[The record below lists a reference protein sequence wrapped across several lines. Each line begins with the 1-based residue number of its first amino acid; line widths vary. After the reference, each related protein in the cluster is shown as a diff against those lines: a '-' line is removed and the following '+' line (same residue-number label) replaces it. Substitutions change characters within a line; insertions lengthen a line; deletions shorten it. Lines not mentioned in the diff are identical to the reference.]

1 MIPVDFKRTTQPK
14 ASPAPN
20 PLRGAFP
27 STRSRKTRMMSLFSF
42 LYLFALGALFYLI
55 HALNHL
61 S

>member
-1 MIPVDFKRTTQPK
+1 MLPVDFKRITQPK

-27 STRSRKTRMMSLFSF
+27 STHARKTSIMSRFSF

-55 HALNHL
+55 YALNHL

>member
-1 MIPVDFKRTTQPK
+1 MIPVDFKRATRPK

-27 STRSRKTRMMSLFSF
+27 SAHSRKTSMMSRFSF